1 MERPNSAILAAI
13 DKALNFSQNSYEIFK
28 SSQIE
33 EKRRILNI
41 VFANFFMEGKN
52 PVILMRKNFNLLS
65 NLGGCQ
71 VWCTKVDELLNSIV
85 DETRVI
91 NSNNKNVTILALN
104 DKFVIFS

>member
-1 MERPNSAILAAI
+1 MERPNSAILTAI

-52 PVILMRKNFNLLS
+52 PVF
-65 NLGGCQ
+65 
-71 VWCTKVDELLNSIV
+71 
-85 DETRVI
+85 
-91 NSNNKNVTILALN
+91 
-104 DKFVIFS
+104 

>member
-1 MERPNSAILAAI
+1 MERPNSAILTAI
-13 DKALNFSQNSYEIFK
+13 DKALNFSKNSYEIFK

-71 VWCTKVDELLNSIV
+71 VWCSKVDELLEAIIENADDINRGY
-85 DETRVI
+85 DELYGD
-91 NSNNKNVTILALN
+91 KN
-104 DKFVIFS
+104 